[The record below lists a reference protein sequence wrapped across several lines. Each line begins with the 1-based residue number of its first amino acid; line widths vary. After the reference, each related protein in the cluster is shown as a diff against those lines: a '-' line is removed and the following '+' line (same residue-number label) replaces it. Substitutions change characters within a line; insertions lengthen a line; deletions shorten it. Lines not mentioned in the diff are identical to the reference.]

1 MTQSLVE
8 VVPEHDAT
16 PFVRLVTRTIRTAL
30 AERPDLTQTLRN
42 GVVVIR
48 AAADTQVVTA
58 EVVDERILV
67 TSGAHSA
74 PDVVLTVDLARRFEV
89 VGAEVDGRE
98 ELASAVTSMLR
109 PQLPVWQ
116 DAAQAFW
123 QSTRADGG
131 MPRRLVVQ
139 CSEGGELELGEGLPR
154 YVVHGSPDKLAGL
167 FSGAD
172 SFLDE
177 VFAGNLLVRGTLPQ
191 LSVMAGASFKVRF
204 HV

>member
-1 MTQSLVE
+1 MTQTLVE
-8 VVPEHDAT
+8 VVPEYDAT
-16 PFVRLVTRTIRTAL
+16 PFVRLVTRTIRTSFE
-30 AERPDLTQTLRN
+30 ERPDLAQMLR
-42 GVVVIR
+42 GTVVIR
-48 AAADTQVVTA
+48 SASDAQVVTV
-58 EVVDERILV
+58 EVVDARILV
-67 TSGAHSA
+67 TRGPSA
-74 PDVVLTVDLARRFEV
+74 AADVVLIVDLSRRLEV

-98 ELASAVTSMLR
+98 DLASAMSQALR
-109 PQLPVWQ
+109 PQLPDWQ

-123 QSTRADGG
+123 QSTGGDAG
-131 MPRRLVVQ
+131 MPSRLVIQSVDD
-139 CSEGGELELGEGLPR
+139 GELELGAGLPR